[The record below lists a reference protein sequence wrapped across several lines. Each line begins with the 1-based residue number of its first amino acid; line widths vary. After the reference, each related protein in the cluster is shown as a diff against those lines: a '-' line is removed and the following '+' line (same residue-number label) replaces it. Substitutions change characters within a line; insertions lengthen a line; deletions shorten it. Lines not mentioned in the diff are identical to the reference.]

1 VNDASLVFVSHT
13 IRVEYENS
21 KVPFR
26 SYAMPQF
33 APQLIQDMRNA
44 LEDVMTRVPMEY
56 STTAVKVYLAE
67 CILKAAAQGHTS
79 YNELIV
85 AAADQIQVAISLFS

>member
-1 VNDASLVFVSHT
+1 
-13 IRVEYENS
+13 
-21 KVPFR
+21 
-26 SYAMPQF
+26 MPQF

-44 LEDVMTRVPMEY
+44 LEDVMTRVPTEH

-85 AAADQIQVAISLFS
+85 AADI